1 MTTSMYVALQ
11 DDDKL
16 VQFSLEPE
24 TGKLERE
31 QEYMLSGA
39 PSSLAISPSGRTLYV
54 GHRTSG
60 EISSHWIDPKTG
72 TLTENGRVTPGMAP
86 TYLATDRKGNFL
98 LGAYYQGAHVG
109 VHPLGSDSSVGGPPI
124 EWIETATGAHAIQVD
139 RSNRFAFVPHIARI
153 ADNVMQPP
161 GDTLGPNAIYQY
173 RFDENT
179 GRLTPNTPPIIEM
192 DDFLGPRH
200 FCFHPDLDVV
210 YFSNEQ
216 DCSVSAYSLDTST
229 GTLTTVQ
236 TVTTLPQGFSG
247 RNTCSQ
253 IQISPSGKFLYVPN
267 RGNNSIAT
275 FTVDASSGRL
285 TPVGH
290 VSTEQVPSAFSLDPA
305 GHFVFAA
312 GSESNRLASYR
323 VDRDTGAL
331 TPLEIYSVGKRP
343 MGVLMTSIGG

>member
-1 MTTSMYVALQ
+1 MPINMYVALQ

-16 VQFSLEPE
+16 VRFSVEPE
-24 TGKLERE
+24 TGKLDRE
-31 QEYMLSGA
+31 QEYTLSGA
-39 PSSLAISPSGRTLYV
+39 PSSLAISPNGRTLYV

-60 EISSHWIDPKTG
+60 QISSHRIDSSTG
-72 TLTENGRVTPGMAP
+72 ALTENGRVNPGTAP

-109 VHPLGSDSSVGGPPI
+109 VHPLSDDGSVGGSHI

-173 RFDENT
+173 QFDENT

-192 DDFLGPRH
+192 EDFLGPRH
-200 FCFHPDLDVV
+200 YCFHPSLDVV

-216 DCSVSAYSLDTST
+216 GCSVSAYSLDTST
-229 GTLTTVQ
+229 GTLTLVQ
-236 TVTTLPQGFSG
+236 TVTTLPQGFSE

-253 IQISPSGKFLYVPN
+253 IQISPSGKFLYAPN
-267 RGNNSIAT
+267 RGNNSIAA
-275 FTVDASSGRL
+275 FTVDSSSGRL

-290 VSTEQVPSAFSLDPA
+290 VPTEQVPSAFSLDPEA
-305 GHFVFAA
+305 RFIFAA
-312 GSESNRLASYR
+312 GSETDRLASYR
-323 VDRDTGAL
+323 VNGETGEL

-343 MGVLMTSIGG
+343 MAVLITNP